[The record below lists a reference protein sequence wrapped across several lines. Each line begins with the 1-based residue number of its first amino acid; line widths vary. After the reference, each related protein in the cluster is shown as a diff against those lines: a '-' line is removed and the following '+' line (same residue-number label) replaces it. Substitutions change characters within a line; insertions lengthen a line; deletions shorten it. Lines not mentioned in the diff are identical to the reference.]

1 MKRNII
7 ITGGAGFIGSH
18 VVRLF
23 VNKYPEYNIIN
34 LDKLTYAG
42 NLANLKDIENK
53 PNYKFVKMDICDF
66 EAFYQ
71 LMQDEKIDGI
81 IHLAAESHVDRSIKD
96 PFTFARTNVMGT
108 LSLLQAAK
116 LYWESQPTPYV
127 VEHEMADGSK
137 LKAQSRFYHIS
148 TDEVYG
154 ALEMNHPEGIPA
166 PHQTTASAHRS
177 GLNAQGSLAYGD
189 EFFYETTKYNPHSPY
204 SAAKASSD
212 HFVRAYHDTYGMPT
226 IVTNC
231 SNNYGPYQ
239 FPEKLIPLFINNI
252 RHRKPLPVYGK
263 GENVRDWLYVEDHA
277 RAIDIIFHNGKIAET
292 YNIGGFNEW
301 KNIDIIKT
309 IIKTVD
315 IALGR
320 VELTEEQQKM
330 NSSWLM
336 AHGSLPDE
344 MFPDMS
350 LITYVTDRLG
360 HDARYAID
368 STKLQKELGWEPSLQ
383 FEEGIEKT
391 VRWYLDNQEWMDNIT
406 SGEYEKYYE
415 EMYAKR

>member
-1 MKRNII
+1 MDFKRNII

-23 VNKYPEYNIIN
+23 VNKYPDYRIIN
-34 LDKLTYAG
+34 VDKLTYAG
-42 NLANLKDIENK
+42 NLANLKDIEDK
-53 PNYKFVKMDICDF
+53 PNYMFVKADICDF
-66 EAFYQ
+66 DKMLE
-71 LMQDEKIDGI
+71 LMQTYAVDGI

-116 LYWESQPTPYV
+116 LYWEPLGWKISRCHESS
-127 VEHEMADGSK
+127 VEC
-137 LKAQSRFYHIS
+137 RFYHIS

-154 ALEMNHPEGIPA
+154 ALQMNRPEGIEP
-166 PHQTTASAHRS
+166 PFKTVASSEGHK
-177 GLNAQGSLAYGD
+177 AYGD
-189 EFFYETTKYNPHSPY
+189 DFFYETTKYNPHSPY
-204 SAAKASSD
+204 SASKASSD
-212 HFVRAYHDTYGMPT
+212 HFVRAFHDTYGMPT

-252 RHRKPLPVYGK
+252 RNRKPLPVYGK
-263 GENVRDWLYVEDHA
+263 GENVRDWLFVEDHA
-277 RAIDIIFHNGKIAET
+277 RAIDVIFHEGKIAET

-301 KNIDIIKT
+301 KNIDLIKVM
-309 IIKTVD
+309 IRTVD
-315 IALGR
+315 KILGNP
-320 VELTEEQQKM
+320 E
-330 NSSWLM
+330 
-336 AHGSLPDE
+336 GYSLD
-344 MFPDMS
+344 

-415 EMYAKR
+415 DMYKGR

>member
-1 MKRNII
+1 MKRTII

-23 VNKYPEYNIIN
+23 VNKYPNYEIIC

-42 NLANLKDIENK
+42 NLGNLSDVEMRT
-53 PNYKFVKMDICDF
+53 NYRFVRMDICDY
-66 EAFYQ
+66 EGVSR
-71 LMQDEKIDGI
+71 LIREEHVDGI

-108 LSLLQAAK
+108 LTLLQAARE
-116 LYWESQPTPYV
+116 YWESLPEKY
-127 VEHEMADGSK
+127 EGK
-137 LKAQSRFYHIS
+137 RFYHIS
-148 TDEVYG
+148 ADEVYG
-154 ALEMNHPEGIPA
+154 ALEMNRPEGVEP
-166 PHQTTASAHRS
+166 PFTTAASSSQHH
-177 GLNAQGSLAYGD
+177 LAYGD
-189 EFFYETTKYNPHSPY
+189 EFFREDTAYRPHSPY
-204 SAAKASSD
+204 SASKASSD

-263 GENVRDWLYVEDHA
+263 GENIRDWLYVEDHA
-277 RAIDIIFHNGKIAET
+277 RAIDLIFHQGRVAET

-301 KNIDIIKT
+301 KNIDIIKV

-315 IALGR
+315 RLLGR
-320 VELTEEQQKM
+320 EEG
-330 NSSWLM
+330 
-336 AHGSLPDE
+336 A
-344 MFPDMS
+344 DMD
-350 LITYVTDRLG
+350 LITYVTDRPG

-368 STKLQKELGWEPSLQ
+368 STKLQQELGWEPSLQ

-391 VRWYLDNQEWMDNIT
+391 VRWYLDHQEWLDNIT
-406 SGEYEKYYE
+406 SGEYEKYYQS
-415 EMYAKR
+415 MYAGR

>member
-1 MKRNII
+1 MKRNIL

-23 VNKYPEYNIIN
+23 VNKYPDYRILN
-34 LDKLTYAG
+34 LYKLTYAG
-42 NLANLKDIENK
+42 NLSNLRDVEDSLNYTFVRADIAALEEMRRVVRE
-53 PNYKFVKMDICDF
+53 Y
-66 EAFYQ
+66 E
-71 LMQDEKIDGI
+71 IDGI

-108 LSLLQAAK
+108 LALLQAAK
-116 LYWESQPTPYV
+116 EYWESLPEKY
-127 VEHEMADGSK
+127 EGK
-137 LKAQSRFYHIS
+137 LFYHIS

-154 ALEMNHPEGIPA
+154 ALELTHPEGVPA
-166 PHQTTASAHRS
+166 PFTTKASS
-177 GLNAQGSLAYGD
+177 EEDMAYGT
-189 EFFYETTKYNPHSPY
+189 EFFVETTKYNPHSPY
-204 SAAKASSD
+204 SASKASSD

-226 IVTNC
+226 LVTNC

-252 RHRKPLPVYGK
+252 RKGKPLPVYGK
-263 GENVRDWLYVEDHA
+263 GENVRDWLFVEDHA
-277 RAIDIIFHNGKIAET
+277 RAIDLIFHEGKVAET

-301 KNIDIIKT
+301 KNIDLIKV

-315 IALGR
+315 RLLGNPEGQSER
-320 VELTEEQQKM
+320 
-330 NSSWLM
+330 
-336 AHGSLPDE
+336 
-344 MFPDMS
+344 

-360 HDARYAID
+360 HDMRYAID
-368 STKLQKELGWEPSLQ
+368 SRKLQSELGWEPSLQ

-406 SGEYEKYYE
+406 SGDYERYYDD
-415 EMYAKR
+415 MYKNR